1 MIEDERGKGG
11 KKWWL
16 VEGVQNLGDRIKDG
30 FETIIAFYKQERSN
44 GEKIAFENFWKTN
57 GFQNKVADEVFN

>member
-44 GEKIAFENFWKTN
+44 GEKIAFENF
-57 GFQNKVADEVFN
+57 